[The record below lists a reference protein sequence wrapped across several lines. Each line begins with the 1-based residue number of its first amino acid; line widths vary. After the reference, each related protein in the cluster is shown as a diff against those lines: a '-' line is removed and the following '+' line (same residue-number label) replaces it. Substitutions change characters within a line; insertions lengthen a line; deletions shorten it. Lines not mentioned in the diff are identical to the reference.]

1 MLPKAKAT
9 VIPDAAL
16 LTLPEAAALLRLQ
29 PSTLRAWVLQRRIA
43 FIKLGR
49 LVRFR
54 RTDLDKMLDQ
64 SVVPVEVAR

>member
-1 MLPKAKAT
+1 MLTKAKAT
-9 VIPDAAL
+9 VIPDATL

-29 PSTLRAWVLQRRIA
+29 PSTLRAWVLKRRIV

-54 RTDLDKMLDQ
+54 RADLEAMLDD
-64 SVVPVEVAR
+64 SVVPVELA